1 MQLIIY
7 NVKKEKNSMKHIL
20 IASILSLLIPFSV
33 NVLADNP
40 DTTEKDKSGFV
51 AVDLM
56 DTYQLN
62 LTPNVESDKS
72 FTGDDKKVLFF
83 DVNIMKLKLNYD
95 FQNTETAIKQFIP

>member
-1 MQLIIY
+1 
-7 NVKKEKNSMKHIL
+7 MKHLL

-33 NVLADNP
+33 NVQADDLNTADNG
-40 DTTEKDKSGFV
+40 KSGFV

-72 FTGDDKKVLFF
+72 FTGYDKKVLFF
-83 DVNIMKLKLNYD
+83 DVDIMKLKLNYD
-95 FQNTETAIKQFIP
+95 FQNTETAIKQIIP

>member
-1 MQLIIY
+1 
-7 NVKKEKNSMKHIL
+7 MKHIL

-33 NVLADNP
+33 NVQADDLNTADN
-40 DTTEKDKSGFV
+40 EKSGFV

-62 LTPNVESDKS
+62 LTPNPESDKS
-72 FTGDDKKVLFF
+72 FAGDDKKVLFF
-83 DVNIMKLKLNYD
+83 DVDIMKLKLNYD